1 MTMLDSDRLSLDS
14 KDRTASAASWGAIV
28 AGALAAVATTLILIV
43 LGGGLGL
50 AAVSPWYNSSASA
63 ATVGI
68 AAVVW
73 LIVVQWIS
81 SVIGGYIAGRLR
93 TKWTGLHSD
102 EVFFRDTAHGFLAW
116 CLASVAGAVLLAGA
130 GAITLGGVA
139 AGAAGAAVGR
149 TADQSDYFVD
159 TLYRPAETTDAGAVP
174 ANSAPAA
181 MPAPTSASGGSAAN
195 ADMRGETSRILSRDL
210 VNSGITPDDRAYL
223 GQLVAARTGLNQH
236 DAQDRVDTVIGQMDA
251 ARKRA
256 SEISI
261 VTALAMVVG
270 AFIAAVSGALG
281 GDLRDDHEPMREMTL
296 DANRRVTATM
306 RGPR

>member
-1 MTMLDSDRLSLDS
+1 MTILDSDRLSLDS
-14 KDRTASAASWGAIV
+14 DNRAASAASWGAIV

-50 AAVSPWYNSSASA
+50 AAVSPWYNSRASA

-68 AAVVW
+68 AAVAW
-73 LIVVQWIS
+73 LIVVQWLS
-81 SVIGGYIAGRLR
+81 SAIGGYIAGRLR

-102 EVFFRDTAHGFLAW
+102 EVFFRDSAHGFLAW

-139 AGAAGAAVGR
+139 AGAAGGAVGR
-149 TADQSDYFVD
+149 SADQSDYFVD
-159 TLYRPAETTDAGAVP
+159 TLYRPAVTTDAAAAP

-181 MPAPTSASGGSAAN
+181 MPAPTSASGTSAAN

-210 VNSGITPDDRAYL
+210 INGGMTPDDRAYL
-223 GQLVAARTGLNQH
+223 GQLIVAHTGLSQS
-236 DAQDRVDTVIGQMDA
+236 DAQARVDTVISQMDA

-261 VTALAMVVG
+261 VTALAMVIG
-270 AFIAAVSGALG
+270 AFIAAVSGALAG
-281 GDLRDDHEPMREMTL
+281 GLRDDHEPVRETTP
-296 DANRRVTATM
+296 DADRRITTTM
-306 RGPR
+306 RGTR